1 MVEKKSQIGIR
12 PTSSVYATYRRLSY
26 KAWFAIAEF
35 IDNSTQSFFNNRI
48 KVNNGIEET
57 VLEHLIIRID
67 YNPSEKVLVIEDNA
81 FGMELDD
88 FIRALVL
95 NSPPKERSGRSEFGM
110 GLKTAACW
118 FGAKWTVETSQLGSE
133 KIYRATMDVEELAK
147 THADV
152 VIYHEIPTNKESH
165 FTRITIS
172 DMHQPI
178 RGRTVN
184 KVREHLASIYR
195 DDLRSGRITIKWNDI
210 PLTFE
215 EPPFYEETDST
226 GNKKVWRKEV
236 QFSVPWDRY
245 NKNLSVHGWIGIRKQ
260 GKQKDAGLVLLR
272 RGRVIIGGP
281 DEGYRPSEV
290 FGQANTFRS
299 QRLIGELHLDEWP
312 VTQAKDGF
320 DWADGLEDSFIEEL
334 EKVCKEYGDK
344 AEIIRLQTENRP
356 ITRREMENVAG
367 PTVKV
372 FENEEFRKWISN
384 EIPPEKTNEENTR
397 NNKEQN
403 KETVTKSEGYAEKQN
418 NNEEDIQTERDGPI
432 VYKLKL
438 DQTIWVFKLY
448 WKNSRVDE
456 HWMGIQYPKNDEIEV
471 LLNTAHP
478 FISPYIQAANNL
490 ELIQKFVIALAL
502 AEKIARLTSSSQ
514 DSHVDPADFR
524 IIMNKILKRI
534 SELEVAYNY
543 G

>member
-1 MVEKKSQIGIR
+1 MVEKKSHIGIR

-35 IDNSTQSFFNNRI
+35 IDNSTQSFFNNRTKI
-48 KVNNGIEET
+48 NNGIEKS
-57 VLEHLIIRID
+57 VLEHLIIKID
-67 YNPSEKVLVIEDNA
+67 YNPSDKILVIEDNA

-95 NSPPKERSGRSEFGM
+95 DSPPKERSGRSEFGM

-133 KIYRATMDVEELAK
+133 KIYKATMDVEELAK
-147 THADV
+147 THADAV
-152 VIYHEIPTNKESH
+152 VYHEISTNKETH

-184 KVREHLASIYR
+184 KVREHLTSIYR
-195 DDLRSGRITIKWNDI
+195 DDLRSGRVTILWNNI
-210 PLTFE
+210 PLAFE
-215 EPPFYEETDST
+215 EPPFYEEIDST
-226 GNKKVWRKEV
+226 GNKRVWRREV
-236 QFSVPWDRY
+236 QFSVPWERY

-260 GKQKDAGLVLLR
+260 GRQKDAGLVLLR

-344 AEIIRLQTENRP
+344 AEMIRLQTENKP
-356 ITRREMENVAG
+356 ITRREMENVAE

-372 FENEEFRKWISN
+372 FENEEFGKWINN
-384 EIPPEKTNEENTR
+384 EISPEKTTGENTE
-397 NNKEQN
+397 NNKEQSEEPETISVSHGDK
-403 KETVTKSEGYAEKQN
+403 KEIF
-418 NNEEDIQTERDGPI
+418 EEDIKKESDGPI
-432 VYKLKL
+432 VYKLRL

-448 WKNSRVDE
+448 WKNHKVNE

-478 FISPYIQAANNL
+478 FISPYLQNTNNL

-502 AEKIARLTSSSQ
+502 AEKMARLTSSSQ
-514 DSHVDPADFR
+514 DSYVDPADFR

-534 SELEVAYNY
+534 SELEVAL
-543 G
+543 